1 VDQEGKNMKKMEPR
15 LLFRNLLVE
24 IIIYSVLIFGYYLLV
39 LRWMGDWLMNMFN
52 TNLVYYS
59 LVGLGLIFIQ
69 AVLLDFVTSYL
80 MKYIKL
86 DQFGVRRILDVFSDR

>member
-1 VDQEGKNMKKMEPR
+1 MKKMEPR

-24 IIIYSVLIFGYYLLV
+24 ITIYSVLIFGYYLLV

-69 AVLLDFVTSYL
+69 AVLLDFVTSFL

>member
-1 VDQEGKNMKKMEPR
+1 MKKLEPKI
-15 LLFRNLLVE
+15 LFRNLLVE
-24 IIIYSVLIFGYYLLV
+24 ITIYSVLIFGYYLLV

-52 TNLVYYS
+52 TNLVNYS
-59 LVGLGLIFIQ
+59 LIGLGLIFVQ
-69 AVLLDFVTSYL
+69 AVLLDFVTSFL

>member
-1 VDQEGKNMKKMEPR
+1 MKKMEPR
-15 LLFRNLLVE
+15 ILFRNLLVE

-59 LVGLGLIFIQ
+59 LAGLGLIFVQ
-69 AVLLDFVTSYL
+69 AVLLDFVTSFL